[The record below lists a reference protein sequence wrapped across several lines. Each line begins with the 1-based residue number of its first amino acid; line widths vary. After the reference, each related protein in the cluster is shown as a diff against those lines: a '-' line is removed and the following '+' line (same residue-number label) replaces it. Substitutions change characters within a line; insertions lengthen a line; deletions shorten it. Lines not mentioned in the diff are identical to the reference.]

1 MLTFDDGVTID
12 TSGPLHCL
20 TLEDGEYIV
29 GEGVCIPVK
38 EGEAGAVLHK
48 MQKIFDG
55 DRGRLNEV
63 SAHPAR
69 KGCHV
74 EGNSVQMILDTY
86 MHYIRDDSIDS
97 F

>member
-38 EGEAGAVLHK
+38 EGEADAVLNK
-48 MQKIFDG
+48 MQNILNVAEG
-55 DRGRLNEV
+55 RG
-63 SAHPAR
+63 
-69 KGCHV
+69 
-74 EGNSVQMILDTY
+74 
-86 MHYIRDDSIDS
+86 
-97 F
+97 

>member
-38 EGEAGAVLHK
+38 EGEADAVLK
-48 MQKIFDG
+48 RIQEIFAD
-55 DRGRLNEV
+55 DKTRMLNI
-63 SAHPAR
+63 A
-69 KGCHV
+69 
-74 EGNSVQMILDTY
+74 
-86 MHYIRDDSIDS
+86 
-97 F
+97 